1 MTVETGSTS
10 GTIVAATDWPVPWAA
25 AICDWLGEIQ
35 VELPGGTYLEGCD
48 LLGIMSSHDSKH
60 EPLAAWWELTLESA
74 LRYAKRSQRSVFFSA
89 TSPYADRLRH
99 ACVRFG
105 LPYLKLCRNDEM
117 QSERG
122 LHTAT
127 LRSQGNPLPNREDLM
142 VARLEDRAI
151 AILSHQLFGLHVR
164 QGGRIARLVEAR
176 LAEPMMTPGSTI
188 VAVKDRT
195 IRAARTKRSQAA
207 LCLSDRGAVLWMHHQ
222 GKDAIRSDASIGTR
236 VWGCDRRGIPSTW
249 MPYGPASSNLLN
261 SEEFLVH
268 FTRGRQGTWPDQ
280 SQDHVFDEAIRLEWY
295 ALKAPL
301 HTLQRILS
309 TQRLIASSYLRR
321 GSVRTV
327 CFTAQSIRSMLEHRE
342 FQSHIGRWDWE
353 PYGIAIRRSWL
364 VDRGARPVRYLPG
377 DVLSS
382 LPIEEQAFGQPF
394 PKDDRH
400 RDWSIEREWRVK
412 DDIRLCQIPADQAVV
427 FVQSR
432 SEAMILSSLSRWPIV
447 FLSRDNTD

>member
-1 MTVETGSTS
+1 
-10 GTIVAATDWPVPWAA
+10 
-25 AICDWLGEIQ
+25 
-35 VELPGGTYLEGCD
+35 
-48 LLGIMSSHDSKH
+48 
-60 EPLAAWWELTLESA
+60 
-74 LRYAKRSQRSVFFSA
+74 
-89 TSPYADRLRH
+89 
-99 ACVRFG
+99 
-105 LPYLKLCRNDEM
+105 
-117 QSERG
+117 
-122 LHTAT
+122 
-127 LRSQGNPLPNREDLM
+127 
-142 VARLEDRAI
+142 
-151 AILSHQLFGLHVR
+151 
-164 QGGRIARLVEAR
+164 
-176 LAEPMMTPGSTI
+176 
-188 VAVKDRT
+188 
-195 IRAARTKRSQAA
+195 
-207 LCLSDRGAVLWMHHQ
+207 
-222 GKDAIRSDASIGTR
+222 
-236 VWGCDRRGIPSTW
+236 

-364 VDRGARPVRYLPG
+364 ADRGARPVRYLPG
-377 DVLSS
+377 DMLSS

-412 DDIRLCQIPADQAVV
+412 DDIRLCQIPADQAFV